1 MNHIEQKK
9 FLKSFFFK
17 LSPGCYYVKIR
28 LFFEGNRV
36 LHVALYYKCKEEFP
50 DPTVLIGS
58 IKDSLG
64 KVRYLFD
71 TDIS

>member
-1 MNHIEQKK
+1 VNHVKQKK
-9 FLKSFFFK
+9 FLESFFFK
-17 LSPGCYYVKIR
+17 SPPGYYYVKMR
-28 LFFEGNRV
+28 LFFKGNRV
-36 LHVALYYKCKEEFP
+36 LYIVLYYKSEQEFL
-50 DPTVLIGS
+50 DLTVPIGS